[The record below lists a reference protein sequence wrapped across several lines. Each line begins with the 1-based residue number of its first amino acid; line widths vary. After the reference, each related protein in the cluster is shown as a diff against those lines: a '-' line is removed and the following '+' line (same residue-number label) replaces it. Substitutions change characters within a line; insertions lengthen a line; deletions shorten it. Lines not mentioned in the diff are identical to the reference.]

1 MTHLATLAT
10 RRANSH
16 QFVLVYPYAK
26 AVQFAAE
33 HLTEFIEHYLLPEDT
48 LAETYNPFTGGNALK
63 QLTHVKR
70 PVLFQE
76 RDLDK
81 DLVLICGHTKRDVL
95 CGVLSSLLTEVF
107 QRVLVH
113 EAMSDKI
120 EVGLISHVDGHAYAG
135 NMTHSPRTNYFPV
148 V

>member
-1 MTHLATLAT
+1 M
-10 RRANSH
+10 
-16 QFVLVYPYAK
+16 YPYAK

-48 LAETYNPFTGGNALK
+48 LAETYNPFTGDNALK

-76 RDLDK
+76 CDLDK

-95 CGVLSSLLTEVF
+95 CGVLSSLLTKVS

-120 EVGLISHVDGHAYAG
+120 EVGLISHVDDHAYAG
-135 NMTHSPRTNYFPV
+135 NMTHSPRTNYFAV